1 MQDPRFRYP
10 QPPFEPQPQPFPGSS
25 AAMSPEPDHGEDT
38 YRGSGRLAGRR
49 ALITGGDSGI
59 GRAVA
64 IAYAREGADVA
75 ISYLPEEQEDAE
87 ITAEWVRKAGQKV
100 LLLPG
105 DIVGAAQCREI
116 VARTVEAFGGID
128 LLVNNAAF
136 AQGRASL
143 EDMDDAFWERTFAVN
158 VNSLF
163 YTTKAAAAVMEPGS
177 AIVNTS
183 SEAAK
188 SPMPQFAPY
197 AATKAAV
204 MNLTL
209 SLAQM
214 LISKRIRVNA
224 VLPGSTWT
232 PLIVT
237 ALDDEGQKQEGV
249 APIGRPAQPAE
260 LASAYVMLASEESS
274 YTTGALLAVSGGKS
288 ML

>member
-1 MQDPRFRYP
+1 MQDPRYLYP
-10 QPPFEPQPQPFPGSS
+10 QPPFTPQPQPFPGSS
-25 AAMSPEPDHGEDT
+25 AAMSPEPDHGEQT

-75 ISYLPEEQEDAE
+75 LSYLPEEQADAE
-87 ITAEWVRKAGQKV
+87 TTAEWVRRAGRQA

-105 DIVGAAQCREI
+105 DIEPAQQCRNI
-116 VARTVEAFGGID
+116 VAQTVEAFGGID
-128 LLVNNAAF
+128 LLVNNAAISE
-136 AQGRASL
+136 GRTSI

-158 VNSLF
+158 VHSLF

-177 AIVNTS
+177 VIINTS

-188 SPMPQFAPY
+188 SPMPQYAPY

-204 MNLTL
+204 MNMTL

-214 LISKRIRVNA
+214 LITKGIRVNA

-237 ALDDEGQKQEGV
+237 AVEEEGQKQEGV

-260 LASAYVMLASEESS
+260 LASAYVMLASQESS
-274 YTTGALLAVSGGKS
+274 YTTGALLAISGGKS

>member
-1 MQDPRFRYP
+1 MHDPRYLYP
-10 QPPFEPQPQPFPGSS
+10 QPPFTPQPQPFPGNS

-75 ISYLPEEQEDAE
+75 LSYLPEEQADAE
-87 ITAEWVRKAGQKV
+87 ATAEWIRRAGQQV

-105 DIVGAAQCREI
+105 DIEPAQQCRDI
-116 VARTVEAFGGID
+116 VAATVDAFGGID
-128 LLVNNAAF
+128 ILVNNAAVSE
-136 AQGRASL
+136 GRTTIA
-143 EDMDDAFWERTFAVN
+143 EIDDAFWERTFAVN
-158 VNSLF
+158 VHSLF
-163 YTTKAAAAVMEPGS
+163 YTTRAAAAVMEPGS
-177 AIVNTS
+177 VIINTS

-188 SPMPQFAPY
+188 SPMPQYAPY

-204 MNLTL
+204 MNMTL

-214 LISKRIRVNA
+214 LISQGIRVNA

-237 ALDDEGQKQEGV
+237 AVDAEGQKQEGV

-260 LASAYVMLASEESS
+260 LASSYVMLASDESS
-274 YTTGALLAVSGGKS
+274 YLTGTLLAVSGGKS

>member
-1 MQDPRFRYP
+1 MQDPRYLYP
-10 QPPFEPQPQPFPGSS
+10 QPPFTPQLQPFPGSS
-25 AAMSPEPDHGEDT
+25 SAMSPEPDHGEQT

-64 IAYAREGADVA
+64 IAYARELADVA
-75 ISYLPEEQEDAE
+75 LSYLPEEQEDAE
-87 ITAEWVRKAGQKV
+87 TTADWVRRAGRQA

-105 DIVGAAQCREI
+105 DIEAAQQCRDI
-116 VARTVEAFGGID
+116 VAQTVEAFGGID
-128 LLVNNAAF
+128 LLVNNAAISE
-136 AQGRASL
+136 GRTSI
-143 EDMDDAFWERTFAVN
+143 EDMDDAFWEHTFAVN
-158 VNSLF
+158 VHSLF

-177 AIVNTS
+177 VIINTS

-188 SPMPQFAPY
+188 SPMPQYAPY

-204 MNLTL
+204 MNMTL
-209 SLAQM
+209 SFAQM
-214 LISKRIRVNA
+214 LITKGIRVNA

-237 ALDDEGQKQEGV
+237 AVDEEGQKQEGV

-260 LASAYVMLASEESS
+260 LAPAYVMLASQESS
-274 YTTGALLAVSGGKS
+274 YTTGALLAISGGKS

>member
-1 MQDPRFRYP
+1 MQDPRYLYP
-10 QPPFEPQPQPFPGSS
+10 QPPFTPQPQPFPGSS

-59 GRAVA
+59 GRAIA

-75 ISYLPEEQEDAE
+75 LSYLPEEQADAE
-87 ITAEWVRKAGQKV
+87 TTADWIRRAGQRV

-105 DIVGAAQCREI
+105 DIEPAQQCCDI
-116 VARTVEAFGGID
+116 VTATVDAFGGID
-128 LLVNNAAF
+128 ILVNNAAISE
-136 AQGRASL
+136 GRTTI

-158 VNSLF
+158 VHSLF

-177 AIVNTS
+177 VIINTS

-188 SPMPQFAPY
+188 SPMPQYAPY

-204 MNLTL
+204 MNMTL

-214 LISKRIRVNA
+214 LISKGIRVNA

-237 ALDDEGQKQEGV
+237 AVDAEGQKQEGV

-260 LASAYVMLASEESS
+260 LAPSYVMLASDESS
-274 YTTGALLAVSGGKS
+274 YLTGTLLAVSGGKS

>member
-1 MQDPRFRYP
+1 MQDPRYVYP
-10 QPPFEPQPQPFPGSS
+10 QPPFTPQPQPFPGSS
-25 AAMSPEPDHGEDT
+25 AAMSPEPDHGEDS

-64 IAYAREGADVA
+64 IAYAREGADIA
-75 ISYLPEEQEDAE
+75 LSYLPEEQADAE
-87 ITAEWVRKAGQKV
+87 TTAEWVRQAGRRV

-105 DIVGAAQCREI
+105 DIEPAQQCRDI
-116 VARTVEAFGGID
+116 VTATVDAFGGLDI
-128 LLVNNAAF
+128 LVNNAAVSE
-136 AQGRASL
+136 GRTSIA
-143 EDMDDAFWERTFAVN
+143 EMDDAFWERTFAVN
-158 VNSLF
+158 VHSLF

-177 AIVNTS
+177 VIINTS

-204 MNLTL
+204 MNMTL

-214 LISKRIRVNA
+214 LIGQGIRVNA

-237 ALDDEGQKQEGV
+237 AVDEEGQKQEGV

-260 LASAYVMLASEESS
+260 LASSYVMLASDESS
-274 YTTGALLAVSGGKS
+274 YLTGTLLAVSGGKS

>member
-1 MQDPRFRYP
+1 MQDPRYLYP
-10 QPPFEPQPQPFPGSS
+10 QPPFTPQPQPFPGSS
-25 AAMSPEPDHGEDT
+25 SAMSPEPDYGEET

-75 ISYLPEEQEDAE
+75 LSYLPEEQEDAE
-87 ITAEWVRKAGQKV
+87 TTADWVRQAGRQA

-105 DIVGAAQCREI
+105 DIEAAQQCRDI
-116 VARTVEAFGGID
+116 VAQTVEAFGGID
-128 LLVNNAAF
+128 LLVNNAAISE
-136 AQGRASL
+136 GRTSI

-158 VNSLF
+158 VHSLF

-177 AIVNTS
+177 VIINTS

-188 SPMPQFAPY
+188 SPMPQYAPY

-204 MNLTL
+204 MNMTL

-214 LISKRIRVNA
+214 LITKGIRVNA

-237 ALDDEGQKQEGV
+237 AVDEEGQRQEGV

-274 YTTGALLAVSGGKS
+274 YTTGALLAISGGKS

>member
-1 MQDPRFRYP
+1 MTPDYPRPPYPTQKQPMPGSIAKMDPR
-10 QPPFEPQPQPFPGSS
+10 
-25 AAMSPEPDHGEDT
+25 PDHGEKS
-38 YRGSGRLAGRR
+38 YRGSGRLAGRK
-49 ALITGGDSGI
+49 ALITGGDSGM
-59 GRAVA
+59 GRAAA

-75 ISYLPEEQEDAE
+75 LSYLPEEQADAE
-87 ITAEWVRKAGQKV
+87 TTAEWVRQAGQRV

-105 DIVGAAQCREI
+105 DIEPAQQCRDI
-116 VARTVEAFGGID
+116 VTATVDAFGSID
-128 LLVNNAAF
+128 ILINNAAISE
-136 AQGRASL
+136 GRTTIA
-143 EDMDDAFWERTFAVN
+143 EMDDAFWERTFAVN
-158 VNSLF
+158 VHSLF

-177 AIVNTS
+177 VIINTS

-188 SPMPQFAPY
+188 SPMPQYAPY

-204 MNLTL
+204 MNMTL

-214 LISKRIRVNA
+214 LISQGIRVNA

-237 ALDDEGQKQEGV
+237 AVDPEGQKQEGV

-260 LASAYVMLASEESS
+260 LASSYVMLASDESS
-274 YTTGALLAVSGGKS
+274 YLTGTLLAVSGGKS